1 MNLLDYL
8 TKPEDGGYK
17 PDASYADMTLH
28 NATVV
33 PRFLARGVKS
43 MYDSFD
49 RLAQPPQF
57 GEDSYLR
64 RDQNSE
70 DALNIALS
78 AMTGSMPFAP
88 KGAGTVG
95 SFKLPSDVVA
105 TALGQDVPGNVPRH
119 YSGNTAQLH
128 GLISRYQDKLW
139 GTTKDPVIAH
149 IDKGHRVP
157 NVPGLEAHTLNGD
170 LELAQGL
177 GDRLPRAL
185 AKMEQTTNL
194 PLQATT
200 DLGRAVEMLRDRRMR
215 GEGSLPTNVIVQNSR
230 RMPQKTKDYLAANPE
245 ARAFKRPDTSPYD
258 LENMPYR
265 VEGNL
270 DRMSMEDYLMKATEQ
285 ENILAKQQLL
295 KRDTRLYEFDDGSY
309 WTKLENQIQREAESK
324 AMGNSTRLPM
334 HDGKE
339 LYSLRD
345 KEGKSILTAS
355 RKPGLGF
362 FDEIK
367 TRFNN
372 EDVLSV
378 LHRSMGE
385 HPNTTH
391 VKQLRIKLG
400 MPLEPWDK

>member
-8 TKPEDGGYK
+8 T
-17 PDASYADMTLH
+17 
-28 NATVV
+28 NA
-33 PRFLARGVKS
+33 VKS
-43 MYDSFD
+43 LPVGLEGMAKIASEPARFVASGAKGAYDATQ
-49 RLAQPPQF
+49 RLTQPLQI
-57 GEDSYLR
+57 GEDPYLR
-64 RDQNSE
+64 QEQNSE
-70 DALNIALS
+70 DALNVALS
-78 AMTGSMPFAP
+78 AMTGGMPFAP

-105 TALGQDVPGNVPRH
+105 TTLGQDVPGNVPRH

-128 GLISRYQDKLW
+128 ALISRYQDKLW

-149 IDKGHRVP
+149 IDKGYRVP
-157 NVPGLEAHTLNGD
+157 EVPGLEANLLNND
-170 LELAQGL
+170 LEMFQGL
-177 GDRLPRAL
+177 GGRLPNVVAN
-185 AKMEQTTNL
+185 MEQTTSL
-194 PLQATT
+194 PLQATS
-200 DLGRAVEMLRDRRMR
+200 DLGRAVEIARDRRMR
-215 GEGSLPTNVIVQNSR
+215 GEDSMPTSVIVNSSR
-230 RMPQKTKDYLAANPE
+230 RMPQKTKDYLAANPD
-245 ARAFKRPDTSPYD
+245 ARAFRRPDTSPYD

-285 ENILAKQQLL
+285 ENILAKQILA
-295 KRDTRLYEFDDGSY
+295 RDTRLHEFDDGSY
-309 WTKLENQIQREAESK
+309 WTKLENQIQREAESE

-345 KEGKSILTAS
+345 KKGKSILTAS
-355 RKPGLGF
+355 RKPSLGF

-372 EDVLSV
+372 EDVLSA
-378 LHRSMGE
+378 LHSSMGE
-385 HPNTTH
+385 HPNATH